1 MKRVAV
7 LALIAALCGADAAAA
22 AGMHMRHPRMGG
34 HSHTGGHSRSSHIR
48 IPHPRGASHRR
59 GHRLKISAP
68 QLRGPAS
75 GVRPEFVSENA
86 GEGQP
91 SGWFKGEHEAGW
103 GMSHGGTQLVAGL
116 YQRPAQPDIPP
127 PQVYGPEGR
136 GAAGLSLSIK
146 LGQ

>member
-1 MKRVAV
+1 MTRVAV

-22 AGMHMRHPRMGG
+22 SSLHVRHPRMG
-34 HSHTGGHSRSSHIR
+34 GGHSRSSHIR
-48 IPHPRGASHRR
+48 IPHHRGASHRR
-59 GHRLKISAP
+59 GRRLKISAP

-75 GVRPEFVSENA
+75 SVRPEFASENA
-86 GEGQP
+86 GDGQP
-91 SGWFKGEHEAGW
+91 SGWFKNEHEAGW
-103 GMSHGGTQLVAGL
+103 GMSRGSTQLVAGL